1 MEAHMATLYFHCA
14 GTQEVLLDRG
24 GSEIEDMFDACAR
37 AFQIIQSMVS
47 STGPEDWR
55 EWNVYVRDGEGEELM
70 RVPFATVLGRP
81 H

>member
-1 MEAHMATLYFHCA
+1 
-14 GTQEVLLDRG
+14 
-24 GSEIEDMFDACAR
+24 
-37 AFQIIQSMVS
+37 MVS

-70 RVPFATVLGRP
+70 RVPFATALGRP